1 MQLLFKKTIEGGV
14 SEMKK
19 IAVFT
24 ALVVALVFGF
34 GVAVAAPP
42 DKMVIKEIQKTK
54 GPVPFDHK
62 AHSAV
67 AKDCK
72 ACHHADAAGK
82 EQQCSKCHGA
92 KTDGKK
98 LSLKEAFHKQ
108 CKDCHMKEKKG
119 PSKCDD
125 CHQKS
130 K

>member
-1 MQLLFKKTIEGGV
+1 
-14 SEMKK
+14 MKK
-19 IAVFT
+19 IAVFMT
-24 ALVVALVFGF
+24 LVVALVFGL

-42 DKMVIKEIQKTK
+42 DKMIINVIQKTK
-54 GPVPFDHK
+54 GPVQFDHK
-62 AHSAV
+62 AHTAV

-82 EQQCSKCHGA
+82 EQQCSKCHGD

-98 LSLKEAFHKQ
+98 LSMKEAFHQ
-108 CKDCHMKEKKG
+108 TCKECHMKAKKG
-119 PSKCDD
+119 PSKCDE

>member
-1 MQLLFKKTIEGGV
+1 
-14 SEMKK
+14 MKR
-19 IAVFT
+19 IAFCT
-24 ALVVALVFGF
+24 ALVAALVFCL
-34 GVAVAAPP
+34 GVAVAAPV
-42 DKMVIKEIQKTK
+42 DKMLINEIQKVK
-54 GPVPFDHK
+54 GPVAFDHK
-62 AHSAV
+62 AHTGI

-82 EQQCSKCHGA
+82 EQKCSKCHGA
-92 KTDGKK
+92 KTEAKK

-119 PSKCDD
+119 PAKCDE